1 MSYQIGDLEFNA
13 TVYDIDGK
21 LHTFNI
27 FDSSSVKRAICS
39 YRIGDQGMVIDDLC
53 FYLFNTYWSRCE
65 YEMVLSS
72 WPKGAKQYKADVYS
86 LYIKPNFPMLL
97 SMIDKVSVSSC
108 REWRRNNRARI

>member
-27 FDSSSVKRAICS
+27 FGSSKVKQAICQ
-39 YRIGDQGMVIDDLC
+39 YKLGKIDTDDLC

-72 WPKGAKQYKADVYS
+72 WPEGAKQYKADVYS

-108 REWRRNNRARI
+108 REWRRNNRARV